1 MSSSATLTVSQ
12 YINAVSLQTMAL
24 ASGWSSAAQRFA
36 LAVAAEG
43 GAAVVTAER
52 QFQLLAQNMAAEF
65 HQLATQSQM
74 WAAAAESQSQRGYK
88 EIMNRYSAK
97 YAAQANALLDPV
109 LSAEA
114 RVAALAA
121 EARTGVLAAEKSFGG
136 TFGRAVGP
144 AFDAFQLTQGALN
157 WGSTGDST
165 AFGQAAVGVALSW
178 GAGIVFG
185 AGAFA
190 LGAGALGAALAA
202 GIAAGIGAA
211 LGNAVFDLIND
222 ASRSHPESWDWFYGK
237 TALGKGLG
245 RVFVEVADFFGLSQ
259 RIVPRRDPLTLD
271 LDGDGLETVGVAAGV
286 LFDHDGD
293 GVRSGTGW
301 VSGDDGLLVLDRNG
315 NGQIDN
321 GRELFGDSTPL
332 AGGGTA
338 LDGFAALAQE
348 DTNADGRV
356 DSLDANWSNL
366 RVWRDL
372 NQDGVSQ
379 SGELF
384 TLGSLGITA
393 RTAAGNRILPVAAA
407 AVQG

>member
-1 MSSSATLTVSQ
+1 MDPVQLTTAQ
-12 YINAVSLQTMAL
+12 LQTL
-24 ASGWSSAAQRFA
+24 QQVVNEGNAAAYYGF
-36 LAVAAEG
+36 
-43 GAAVVTAER
+43 
-52 QFQLLAQNMAAEF
+52 
-65 HQLATQSQM
+65 LATN
-74 WAAAAESQSQRGYK
+74 GHDYG
-88 EIMNRYSAK
+88 NL
-97 YAAQANALLDPV
+97 AL
-109 LSAEA
+109 
-114 RVAALAA
+114 
-121 EARTGVLAAEKSFGG
+121 
-136 TFGRAVGP
+136 
-144 AFDAFQLTQGALN
+144 
-157 WGSTGDST
+157 
-165 AFGQAAVGVALSW
+165 QAATDTG
-178 GAGIVFG
+178 
-185 AGAFA
+185 
-190 LGAGALGAALAA
+190 
-202 GIAAGIGAA
+202 
-211 LGNAVFDLIND
+211 
-222 ASRSHPESWDWFYGK
+222 
-237 TALGKGLG
+237 
-245 RVFVEVADFFGLSQ
+245 FFGLLANNYLLEIASEYNVTFDRTQLMRNLMQADLNARIANDGWPVSARTIRDYHFAEFEYLGIPRNAWTGTIFDNRMGAAAWCAGCNEIELGGQTIGEALLNLGESLRNEFNGTVSDFAGFLKDLLLDNVFLKTVAEWYFETVTDATLRALGLLFEALIPSAYGGEISPDTRFDSAQ
-259 RIVPRRDPLTLD
+259 RILPRRDPLILD

-301 VSGDDGLLVLDRNG
+301 VSGDDGFLVLDRNG

-332 AGGGTA
+332 AAGGTA

-379 SGELF
+379 AGELF